1 MANETI
7 GQQGWG
13 GHIFQINVSQ
23 GGVPKLAVPQAEVSA
38 LGLIGD
44 CHANT
49 ELHGGPERAVCLYS
63 LERILSLQAEGHS
76 IYPGAIGEN
85 LTVSGV
91 DWDMVEPGVRFHIGE
106 DVLLEV
112 TRYTSPCQKIAA
124 VFAGEELKRVSQKEF
139 PGWSRVYA
147 RVIRGGLVRVGDR
160 LQIEPAGE

>member
-1 MANETI
+1 MANETMER
-7 GQQGWG
+7 QGWG

-44 CHANT
+44 RQANT

-63 LERILSLQAEGHS
+63 LERILSLQAEGHA

-91 DWDMVEPGVRFHIGE
+91 DWYLVEPGVRLRIGG

-147 RVIRGGLVRVGDR
+147 RVIQEGLVRVGDR
-160 LQIEPAGE
+160 LQCEPAGE